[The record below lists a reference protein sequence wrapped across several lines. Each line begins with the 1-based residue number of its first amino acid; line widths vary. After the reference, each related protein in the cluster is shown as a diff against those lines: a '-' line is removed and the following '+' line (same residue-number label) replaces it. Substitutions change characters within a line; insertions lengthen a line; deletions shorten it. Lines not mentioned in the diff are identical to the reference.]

1 MAKRIKAVWIEIHV
15 HPSAIEENHSFPV
28 FVRHRSCRGDCIL
41 YAGVGPSGY
50 VSAWIGTILVL
61 TIWGLLKY
69 ERNK

>member
-41 YAGVGPSGY
+41 YAGSGA
-50 VSAWIGTILVL
+50 VRLRVRLDRNDFGFDDLGTAQIR
-61 TIWGLLKY
+61 T
-69 ERNK
+69 E